1 MTSWS
6 DRRDAR
12 RRNMAH
18 PPEPAWLQ
26 AATVI
31 VGGLLWV
38 GAFYLLYL
46 FLAML
51 GGLVPA

>member
-6 DRRDAR
+6 DRRDAH
-12 RRNMAH
+12 RRNHAH
-18 PPEPAWLQ
+18 REPAWLR

-51 GGLVPA
+51 GGLVPG